1 MTGTDSNPLSHPAGH
16 PTGTYRDSLAAWV
29 TASLVAGLAI
39 AVLDLVVALGRADGV
54 SAGSLGVLALGLYA
68 LPSLLTGAACGLVAG
83 ALRVT
88 FGESWLRRAYGR
100 LRDDRALDAATC
112 AAIMAGL
119 VVAGLFAGWSAVLA
133 MKLVGS
139 VQRAGVGAMLLGAA
153 LVMSL
158 PLFALLA
165 LPVFRVTRRI
175 APFIPRVGP
184 LAASAMLV
192 LVGLVLGVIAAL
204 FIIFTMLDWRALNLT
219 LYLFVAAYGL
229 AIVSWIGLWRGP
241 LDRLRQRV
249 PRRGAL
255 AAGAA
260 ALALILPVL
269 TLRGDPD
276 PATSIALTDHTTGVR
291 ILVDVGRALIDKDGD
306 GYSPFLGGPD
316 CDDDNPN
323 VHPGALEI
331 PGNGIDDNCLGGDRE
346 LTVDPDPGQ
355 PGDPLADAGPARPS
369 LGFEG
374 NLVLVFVDTLR
385 ADRLGVAGYQREGAS
400 LTPRLDAFAKE
411 ATYFSRVYSQSPNTP
426 RAVPSMMT
434 SRFPSQ
440 LKVDK
445 DFANFAKVEDEN
457 VLLFEIL
464 QQAGL
469 STSGYASHFYFKQE
483 RNMAQGFD
491 LFDNEGAKSIRDS
504 NPDIA
509 SPRIVPKVTAKLAEL
524 GQSKQRFGMFVH
536 LFEPH
541 STYMV
546 HDPKKI
552 TERGTAGLIQKYD
565 YEIEFVDQWVGTIF
579 DAIEANGLKENTM
592 VVVVSDHGEA
602 FGTHRFAGQ
611 TMYFHGQTL
620 YDELLRVPLL
630 IRTPGVAP
638 RRIDQPVGLIDLT
651 PTLVDGLGID
661 LSKVMPEGAPR
672 FMGRSLVPAML
683 GEPLEPRPQFAELM
697 PAPSWNHAARAVIT
711 ADGKYKAIHVSSERR
726 WEIYDLAK
734 DPDERTNL
742 AGKDKTLDA
751 RLQQQL
757 TDWIEVDL
765 QR

>member
-1 MTGTDSNPLSHPAGH
+1 MTGTDSNSLSRSTP
-16 PTGTYRDSLAAWV
+16 PSTGAYRDSLAAWI
-29 TASLVAGLAI
+29 TAGLA
-39 AVLDLVVALGRADGV
+39 AGLLLAALDLVMALGRADGA
-54 SAGSLGVLALGLYA
+54 SAGSLGMLVVGLYA
-68 LPSLLTGAACGLVAG
+68 LPVLVIGAACGLVAG

-88 FGESWLRRAYGR
+88 FGDRWLRRAYGR
-100 LRDDRALDAATC
+100 LRDERALDIATC

-119 VVAGLFAGWSAVLA
+119 VVAGLFAGWAAVLA

-139 VQRAGVGAMLLGAA
+139 VQRASVGAMLLGAT

-175 APFIPRVGP
+175 APIIPRGGP
-184 LAASAMLV
+184 VAASALLV
-192 LVGLVLGVIAAL
+192 LVGLVVGLIAAL
-204 FIIFTMLDWRALNLT
+204 FIIFTMLDWRALNLN
-219 LYLFVAAYGL
+219 LYLFLGAYAVLIASWVA
-229 AIVSWIGLWRGP
+229 LWRGP
-241 LDRLRQRV
+241 LDRIRQRV
-249 PRRGAL
+249 PRRGTL

-260 ALALILPVL
+260 AVALILPVL
-269 TLRGDPD
+269 TLRGAPEA
-276 PATSIALTDHTTGVR
+276 ATSIALADHTTGAR
-291 ILVDVGRALIDKDGD
+291 ILVNVGRSLRDSDGD
-306 GYSPFLGGPD
+306 GYSAFLGGPD
-316 CDDDNPN
+316 CDDGNASA
-323 VHPGALEI
+323 HPDAPEI

-346 LTVDPDPGQ
+346 KIADPDPV
-355 PGDPLADAGPARPS
+355 GDPVADAGPAKPS

-374 NLVLVFVDTLR
+374 NLVFVFVDTLR
-385 ADRLGVAGYQREGAS
+385 ADRLGVAGYRREGVS
-400 LTPRLDAFAKE
+400 LTPRLDAFAQE

-434 SRFPSQ
+434 SRYPSQ

-469 STSGYASHFYFKQE
+469 STAGYASHFYFKPE

-509 SPRIVPKVTAKLAEL
+509 APRIVPKVTAKLAEL
-524 GQSKQRFGMFVH
+524 AKSKQRFGLFVH

-541 STYMV
+541 STYVV

-552 TERGTAGLIQKYD
+552 TERGTASLIQKYD

-611 TMYFHGQTL
+611 AMYFHGQTL
-620 YDELLRVPLL
+620 YDELLKVPVL

-638 RRIDQPVGLIDLT
+638 RQIDQPVSLIDLT

-661 LSKVMPEGAPR
+661 LRAVMPDSPPR

-683 GEPLEPRPQFAELM
+683 GEPLEPRPVFAELL

-711 ADGKYKAIHVSSERR
+711 ADGKHKAIHVSSERR
-726 WEIYDLAK
+726 WEVYDLSQ

-742 AGKDKTLDA
+742 AGKDKELAA
-751 RLQQQL
+751 RLEQQL